1 MPVPS
6 APMELTTQNLNVVGL
21 TPLRSPSELEAE
33 LPASA
38 SALEAVAGARQA
50 IQDILMGKDGRLLV
64 VVGPCSIHD
73 TGAALEYAGR
83 LRGLAERVS
92 DRMLVVMRAYFEKPR
107 TTMGW
112 KGLIND
118 PHLDGTFDMQTG
130 LRRARKL
137 LIDIAELGLPT
148 GTELLEP
155 ITPQFLDDLLAWAA
169 VGARTTESQTHR
181 QMASGLSM
189 PVGFKNATNGNLQV
203 ALDAMQAARNP
214 HHFLGI
220 NEEGRTCVVATR
232 GNAFGHV
239 ILRGGAGRPNYDP
252 GNVADAAAGLEA
264 AGLNPLLMVDCSHA
278 NSGKQHARQSVVWE
292 SIIEQRRAAAVGGA
306 GGGVC
311 PIIGAMIESFLEEGN
326 QKLTDPTD
334 LLYGVSVTDACVG
347 WDATE
352 RMLIEGYERLV

>member
-1 MPVPS
+1 MP
-6 APMELTTQNLNVVGL
+6 APTATTELNTQNLNVLGL

-33 LPASA
+33 LPASP

-50 IQDILMGKDGRLLV
+50 IQDIMMGKDSRLLV

-73 TGAALEYAGR
+73 TDAALEYAGR
-83 LRGLAERVS
+83 LRGLADRVS

-107 TTMGW
+107 TTLGW

-203 ALDAMQAARNP
+203 ALDAMQAARHP

-239 ILRGGAGRPNYDP
+239 ILRGGADRPNYDP
-252 GNVADAAAGLEA
+252 GNVADAAAALRKA
-264 AGLNPLLMVDCSHA
+264 DLNPLLMVDCSHA
-278 NSGKQHARQSVVWE
+278 NSEKQHARQTVVWE
-292 SIIEQRRAAAVGGA
+292 SIIEQRRAAGDDGA
-306 GGGVC
+306 GGC

-326 QKLTDPTD
+326 QKLSDPTA
-334 LLYGVSVTDACVG
+334 LKYGVSVTDACVG

-352 RMLIEGYERLV
+352 RMLIEGYERLG